1 VSPGKPEYSTSFRQH
16 RRDVPHIMSIPD
28 SRAPRPTDSPFGPL
42 ARQALRFPN
51 IGENEVVRHFV
62 NLSEMNFGVDSGI
75 YPLGS
80 CTMKYNPKICDEV
93 ALLPGWAMHPESDDR
108 EVQGALELMFRL
120 ETILREVSG
129 MDAVTLQ
136 PAAGAHG
143 EYTALLMTRAYFAD
157 KGEKRTEVI
166 VPETA
171 HGTNPASATMAGYDV
186 VEIPGKDGETD
197 LEALRSALSPK
208 TAALMLTNPNT
219 LGVFESGVRDIA
231 KAVHDAGALL
241 YYDGANFNAI
251 LGKTNPGKMGF
262 DMVHFNLHKTFAVP
276 HGGGGPGGGPVG
288 VRAFLEPYLPVP
300 VIRFDEKKGRYWSD
314 WKRKKSIGKVSAYW
328 GNFLALVR
336 AHAYM
341 ILHGADGM
349 KWMTERAVLNANYMR
364 SRLRPHFEMPFKE
377 LRKHEFVLSAE
388 RLKDEK
394 GIRAMDIAK
403 RILDYGM
410 HPPTVY
416 FPMIV
421 KESMMI
427 EPTEDETKAAM
438 DAYCDALIAIKD
450 EDPETVKSAP
460 HNTAVRRVD
469 EVLAARELV
478 LNHRDLTEFL
488 KKG

>member
-1 VSPGKPEYSTSFRQH
+1 
-16 RRDVPHIMSIPD
+16 MSSSD
-28 SRAPRPTDSPFGPL
+28 SRSPRATDSPFGAMARAEL
-42 ARQALRFPN
+42 AIPN
-51 IGENEVVRHFV
+51 IAENEVVRHFV
-62 NLSEMNFGVDSGI
+62 NLSQMNFGVDSGI

-93 ALLPGWAMHPESDDR
+93 ALLPGWAMHPESPDE
-108 EVQGALELMFRL
+108 EVQGALEMMFRL
-120 ETILREVSG
+120 ESMLREVSG

-143 EYTALLMTRAYFAD
+143 EYTALLMTRAYFQD

-171 HGTNPASATMAGYDV
+171 HGTNPASAAMAGYDV
-186 VEIPGKDGETD
+186 AEIPAKDGQTD
-197 LEALRSALSPK
+197 LEALRSALSEK

-219 LGVFESGVRDIA
+219 LGVFESGVQDIA
-231 KAVHDAGALL
+231 EAVHDAGALL

-288 VRAFLEPYLPVP
+288 VRSFLEPYLPVP
-300 VIRFDEKKGRYWSD
+300 VVRFDEKKEKYRTD
-314 WKRKKSIGKVSAYW
+314 WKRKKSIGKVSAYY

-336 AHAYM
+336 AYAYI

-349 KWMTERAVLNANYMR
+349 KWMTERAVLNANYMK
-364 SRLRPHFEMPFKE
+364 SRLAKHFEMPFKE

-388 RLKDEK
+388 NVKETK

-403 RILDYGM
+403 RILDFGM

-450 EDPETVKSAP
+450 EDPEVVRAAP
-460 HNTAVRRVD
+460 HNTSVRRVD
-469 EVLAARELV
+469 EVTAARELI
-478 LNHRDLTEFL
+478 LNHRDLKEFL